1 MRRVVAKSMQFG
13 TISDNFKLLIAER
26 EKYSPP
32 ENSIASHTF
41 SVYSRGRNLMAA
53 YASAGVQ

>member
-1 MRRVVAKSMQFG
+1 MQFG